1 MNRQWYG
8 LLPLLLF
15 ATANHGGATTLYQ
28 QWQQSRHQHFI
39 LPLHVDYLA
48 AIEQFDRLF
57 QSRELD
63 DSQRRF
69 WSRIGMLVQPWG
81 DDYWLLTDDLARPSG
96 HGFYLICKSC
106 QGHLVLQ
113 APHGDSDLN
122 TAKIAL
128 ELWALGGVAALA
140 INTAPRRLA
149 DSRENSDLAQLEGTL
164 FNAFSEAV
172 IRQKQFSTVVQLH
185 GFSQNRRRSKAAA
198 TADIILS
205 NGSRLGSSKVQG
217 LQACLAPQFGV
228 VRSYPQQVRELGG
241 TRNQQGILLRS
252 QGFDGFVHLEMAYGL
267 RQRLVASG
275 RERER
280 LHRCLSG
287 VTK

>member
-15 ATANHGGATTLYQ
+15 VTASQGGAATLYQ
-28 QWQQSRHQHFI
+28 QWQQSRHQQFT
-39 LPLHVDYLA
+39 LPLHADYLA
-48 AIEQFDRLF
+48 AIEQFDQLF

-63 DSQRRF
+63 DAQHQF

-81 DDYWLLTDDLARPSG
+81 DDYWLLMDDPARPSG

-106 QGHLVLQ
+106 QDRLVLQ

-140 INTAPRRLA
+140 INTAPRQLL
-149 DSRENSDLAQLEGTL
+149 DREESSDLAQLKGT
-164 FNAFSEAV
+164 FFDAFSEALV
-172 IRQKQFSTVVQLH
+172 RQKQLSAVVQLH
-185 GFSQNRRRSKAAA
+185 GFAQNRRRSKAAA

-205 NGSRLGSSKVQG
+205 NGSRLGSPKVRR
-217 LQACLAPQFGV
+217 LQDCLAQQFGV

-252 QGFDGFVHLEMAYGL
+252 QGFDGFIHLEMAYEL
-267 RQRLVASG
+267 RQHLVTSG

-287 VTK
+287 VTQ